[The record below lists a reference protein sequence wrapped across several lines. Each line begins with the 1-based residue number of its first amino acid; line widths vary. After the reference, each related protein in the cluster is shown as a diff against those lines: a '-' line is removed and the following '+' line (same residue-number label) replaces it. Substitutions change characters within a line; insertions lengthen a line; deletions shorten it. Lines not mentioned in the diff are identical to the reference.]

1 MFLFSILVP
10 AYKKKY
16 LRECIESIL
25 YQTYTNLELIII
37 NDASPEDL
45 ESVVSSFRDNRI
57 RYYVNDKN
65 IGATNVVD
73 NWNKCL
79 QYAKG
84 EYVICM
90 GDDDKLLP
98 NCLEVY
104 NDLIKK
110 YPNLGVYHGQTEL
123 IDDKSTF
130 KTVTALRPEYE
141 SVYSLIWHRWDNRR
155 YQYIGD
161 FIFERKKLE
170 DKGGFY
176 KLPLAWG
183 SDDITTVMMAA
194 ESGIA
199 NTQSVV
205 FQYRDNDTTISSTG
219 NVDLKIDSLHKEK
232 LWFEDFL
239 ENCPSNSD
247 DFKYWK
253 SAKDIMDRRFMR
265 RYAYH
270 LIEDCKEN
278 GLPRLFYW
286 LSKRKRYGLSVALI
300 IYSYIM
306 SFKN

>member
-1 MFLFSILVP
+1 MFLYSILIP

-16 LRECIESIL
+16 LSECIDSIL
-25 YQTYTNLELIII
+25 RQTYTNLELIIV

-45 ESVVSSFRDNRI
+45 DSVVNSFRDSRI
-57 RYYVNDKN
+57 SYYVNDHN
-65 IGATNVVD
+65 YGAINVVD

-84 EYVICM
+84 DYVICM

-104 NDLIKK
+104 NDLIGK
-110 YPNLGVYHGQTEL
+110 YPNLGVYHGQAEL
-123 IDDKSTF
+123 IDEKSKF
-130 KTVTALRPEYE
+130 KTVTALRPVYE

-155 YQYIGD
+155 FQYIGD
-161 FIFERKKLE
+161 FLFERRKLE
-170 DKGGFY
+170 EIGGFY

-199 NTQSVV
+199 NTRSVV
-205 FQYRDNDTTISSTG
+205 FQYRDNNTTISSTG
-219 NVDLKIDSLHKEK
+219 NIDLKIDSLYKEK

-239 ENCPSNSD
+239 ANCPSNSD

-253 SAKDIMDRRFMR
+253 SAMEIMDRRFMR

-270 LIEDCKEN
+270 LTEDYKAN
-278 GLPRLFYW
+278 GLSRVIHW
-286 LSKRKRYGLSVALI
+286 LCKRKKYNLSVALI
-300 IYSYIM
+300 IYSFFM